1 LKKYTETSPHS
12 ESLHALSQR
21 GVRHSVYRVTA
32 KISNI
37 RIKTRKNHVTQLSEV
52 VARLPVNAKAAT
64 VPGSTPASVNP
75 VKFEGRQIK
84 HAAIVLNRKMKTF
97 SNKEYDSVLDIC
109 LNIHI

>member
-1 LKKYTETSPHS
+1 MECVKLLKKYTETSPHS

-37 RIKTRKNHVTQLSEV
+37 RIKTRKSMLSEV

-84 HAAIVLNRKMKTF
+84 Q
-97 SNKEYDSVLDIC
+97 S
-109 LNIHI
+109 